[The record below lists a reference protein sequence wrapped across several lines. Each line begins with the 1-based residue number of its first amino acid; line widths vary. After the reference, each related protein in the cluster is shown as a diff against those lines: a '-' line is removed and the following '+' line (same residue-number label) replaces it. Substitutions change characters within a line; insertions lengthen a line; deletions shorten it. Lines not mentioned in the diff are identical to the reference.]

1 MPVYQFQC
9 REHPDM
15 QVEDFWA
22 INEEITVFPY
32 CPVCSK
38 VMRRMFPVP
47 AIHLKG
53 GGWGSKAT

>member
-1 MPVYQFQC
+1 
-9 REHPDM
+9 M